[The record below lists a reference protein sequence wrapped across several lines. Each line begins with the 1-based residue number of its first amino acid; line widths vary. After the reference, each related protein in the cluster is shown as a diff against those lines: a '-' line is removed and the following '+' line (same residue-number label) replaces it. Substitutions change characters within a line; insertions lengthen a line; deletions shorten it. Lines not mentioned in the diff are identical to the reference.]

1 MVYNP
6 DQQAINRINVMMAII
21 QHQYNHDIERL
32 AHESDLVLCFYN
44 FVNNKIKNINEY
56 VSTISSLSF
65 YISYINIVFYE
76 IDSSSASI
84 VADEIFP
91 YMKRTW
97 KDMRSKEW
105 YVIETKYYHKKYI
118 ILLWSI
124 RRLLNIKDLLL
135 TIRDFI

>member
-6 DQQAINRINVMMAII
+6 DQRAINRINVMMAII

-56 VSTISSLSF
+56 VSTVSSLSF

-76 IDSSSASI
+76 MDSSLATI
-84 VADEIFP
+84 DANEIFP

-97 KDMRSKEW
+97 RDMRGKEW
-105 YVIETKYYHKKYI
+105 YVIETKYYHRKYI